1 VPEKL
6 NFFPSENQSI
16 AGYHIIITSSHY
28 QIIKLILYFWTEKR
42 FWSKKM
48 SITKDDIL
56 KDDILREAQKLFQQF
71 GLKKTTM
78 EDIARAL
85 GKGKSTLYYYFSS
98 KEEIFDAVVMKE
110 MEEVFNNVKLAV
122 QKACSAEEKL
132 KAFTLTKIKSVQKK
146 ANLYKLVK
154 GEVQDTIRC
163 MNHLRAQYDIRETQL
178 VKEILSF
185 GICNGEFM
193 EQIREDLDILPS
205 VLVSSLRGLERDIFT
220 EAKYA
225 KLEPRMES
233 IMSIMIRGLKRT
245 GATIEK
251 QAMVSQDADR

>member
-1 VPEKL
+1 
-6 NFFPSENQSI
+6 
-16 AGYHIIITSSHY
+16 
-28 QIIKLILYFWTEKR
+28 
-42 FWSKKM
+42 M
-48 SITKDDIL
+48 SVTKDDIL

-110 MEEVFNNVKLAV
+110 MEEVFNNVKTAV
-122 QKACSAEEKL
+122 QKACSAEGKL

-154 GEVQDTIRC
+154 GEMQDTIRC
-163 MNHLRAQYDIRETQL
+163 NKHLRVQYDIRETQL
-178 VKEILSF
+178 VREILSF

-193 EQIREDLDILPS
+193 EQIQDDLDILPS
-205 VLVSSLRGLERDIFT
+205 VMVSSLRGLERDIFT
-220 EAKYA
+220 ENKYA
-225 KLEPRMES
+225 KLESRMES
-233 IMSIMIRGLKRT
+233 IMTIMIRGMKKGETLVQ
-245 GATIEK
+245 K
-251 QAMVSQDADR
+251 QATA